1 LYLPEDE
8 TMTTAT
14 LDERKLQELE
24 EKFDPEM
31 RFRPTVQPAVWIVAA
46 LLIALSI
53 FHYYTAGFGLLQE
66 VTHRGVHLAFVLG
79 LIFLVFP
86 WRRALLERSAEHRW
100 YAPGGVPLFDWA
112 LAIAV
117 AASVLYIPWIFD
129 DLAFRVGN
137 PSTLDVAMGSILIVA
152 LLEATRRSMGW
163 PLPVIA
169 IIFMVYALAG
179 PIFPGLLQHA
189 GATWSQLVNHQY
201 LTSQGIYGVAVGV
214 VATYVFHFVLFGVLA
229 TRIGLGQLFLDIAS
243 SLAGRY
249 AGGPAKVSVFGSAMF
264 GMLSGSSVAN
274 AVTVGS
280 LTIPAMIRV
289 GYRREFAGAVEAAS
303 STGGQITPPVL
314 GAAAFLMIE
323 FLSVPYQTIIAAALV
338 PAFMHFF
345 GVFMQVHFE
354 AKRYGLRGLTEEEM
368 PKLRE
373 SLRER
378 WPTLIPLTL
387 LIFILV
393 TGRTPYLAA
402 FTGITSCAIVGLT
415 TRTRGNDAKN
425 WALMVALHA
434 VLLVLTFGGIHETA
448 VKVGIFMA
456 ALIATPLLLKAWSIE
471 GRIPLR
477 ALVESFETGAK
488 YALAVGAAAASVG
501 IVIGVVTLTGVG
513 FKLSAI
519 ITGAAGAVASGV
531 AEWLPA
537 ALANTQTLTLLTALA
552 MTGVVCILLGC
563 GIPTT
568 ANYIIMVTVA
578 APTLVLL
585 GVQPLVAHFFVF
597 YYGVLADI
605 TPPVALAAYAASGM
619 AGGDPFKTGNTAFRL
634 GLAKALV
641 PFVFVFSPA
650 LLLVAK
656 GFTLYD
662 FAVTFTGCVLGI
674 TLLAAALSK
683 FLLVEMRRWEQIVCV
698 IGALLMVAPG
708 LIVTL
713 IGLAIAAPVLWRQV
727 VTWRSLQ
734 AGRVAAA
741 GA

>member
-1 LYLPEDE
+1 
-8 TMTTAT
+8 MTTA
-14 LDERKLQELE
+14 LPDDKQLQALE

-31 RFRPTVQPAVWIVAA
+31 RFRPLTAAAASLVGA
-46 LLIALSI
+46 LLIVLSI

-66 VTHRGVHLAFVLG
+66 ITHRGVHLAFVLG

-86 WRRALLERSAEHRW
+86 HRRALLEKAAVHRVS
-100 YAPGGVPLFDWA
+100 APGNVPWFDWL
-112 LAIAV
+112 LAAAV
-117 AASVLYIPWIFD
+117 AASVLYIPYIFE
-129 DLAFRVGN
+129 DLTFRVGN
-137 PSTLDVAMGSILIVA
+137 PLAIDVVMGSILIIT

-163 PLPVIA
+163 PLPLIA
-169 IIFMVYALAG
+169 IGFMVYALAG

-189 GATWSQLVNHQY
+189 GASWSQLVNHQY

-229 TRIGLGQLFLDIAS
+229 TRIGLGQLFLDVAS
-243 SLAGRY
+243 AIAGRY

-289 GYRREFAGAVEAAS
+289 GYKREFAAAVEAAS

-323 FLSVPYQTIIAAALV
+323 FLSLPYATIIAAAV
-338 PAFMHFF
+338 TPAFMHFF

-368 PKLRE
+368 PRLRQ
-373 SLRER
+373 SFAQR
-378 WPTLIPLTL
+378 WPTLIPLVL
-387 LIFILV
+387 LIAILV

-402 FTGITSCAIVGLT
+402 FTGISSCAIVGLT
-415 TRTRGNDAKN
+415 TRTSGNRARH
-425 WALMVALHA
+425 WALMAGLHA
-434 VLLVLTFGGIHETA
+434 VLLVLVFGGIESSEIKLA
-448 VKVGIFMA
+448 LFAGALVA
-456 ALIATPLLLKAWSIE
+456 APLLIKVLKVD
-471 GRIPLR
+471 GRIAAP
-477 ALVESFETGAK
+477 ALVEAFSTGAK
-488 YALAVGAAAASVG
+488 YALAVGAAAATVG

-513 FKLSAI
+513 FKLSTI
-519 ITGAAGAVASGV
+519 ITGAAQAVAGGV
-531 AEWLPA
+531 GGLIPA
-537 ALANTQTLTLLTALA
+537 ALVDPKSLTLLAALV
-552 MTGVVCILLGC
+552 MTGLVCILLGC

-585 GVQPLVAHFFVF
+585 GVEPLVAHFFVF

-605 TPPVALAAYAASGM
+605 TPPVALAAYAAAGM
-619 AGGDPFKTGNTAFRL
+619 AGSDPFKTGNTAFRL
-634 GLAKALV
+634 GMAKVLV
-641 PFVFVFSPA
+641 PFVFVFSPS

-656 GFTLYD
+656 GYTHYD
-662 FAVTFTGCVLGI
+662 FAVTFVGCILGI

-683 FLLVEMRRWEQIVCV
+683 FFLVEMTRAEQALCV
-698 IGALLMVAPG
+698 VAALLMIAPG
-708 LIVTL
+708 LMPTL
-713 IGLAIAAPVLWRQV
+713 LGLLLAAPMLMRQV
-727 VTWRSLQ
+727 ARWRRL
-734 AGRVAAA
+734 A
-741 GA
+741 